1 MQAKEITKILL
12 LLYFVNYMV
21 EEIER
26 KIQISYVS
34 YPKLEPVQWTK
45 VPRKNI
51 GEYVLPFFF

>member
-1 MQAKEITKILL
+1 ML
-12 LLYFVNYMV
+12 

-34 YPKLEPVQWTK
+34 YPKLGPTQWTK

-51 GEYVLPFFF
+51 GEYVLPFLF

>member
-34 YPKLEPVQWTK
+34 YPKLEPVQ
-45 VPRKNI
+45 
-51 GEYVLPFFF
+51 